1 MLIERVMEISG
12 AGRTAVLRVL
22 AGGGTSAS
30 DWGIAQAVER
40 VTGRRAADVMW
51 GHTSDFDAPVPE
63 VTNPHATY
71 DPSTTIYAE
80 DSHGLVTD
88 TPETR
93 ATEEDAAE
101 DGEVTGAA
109 REPVT
114 AADGIEDLDAD
125 DLVRGYAADL
135 ALIRGW
141 SPARAEAEV
150 RYWADAP
157 AGTRVVRAVASL
169 VADAFDQAA

>member
-1 MLIERVMEISG
+1 MGSERRGVLAQIMEISG
-12 AGRTAVLRVL
+12 ASRTAVLRVIT
-22 AGGGTSAS
+22 GGGASAA
-30 DWGIAQAVER
+30 DWGMAQAVET

-63 VTNPHATY
+63 ITNPAAVH
-71 DPSTTIYAE
+71 DPQVTVYAE
-80 DSHGLVTD
+80 DKNGLVLD

-93 ATEEDAAE
+93 GAEEDAAE

-109 REPVT
+109 REPIT

-157 AGTRVVRAVASL
+157 AGTRVVRA
-169 VADAFDQAA
+169 